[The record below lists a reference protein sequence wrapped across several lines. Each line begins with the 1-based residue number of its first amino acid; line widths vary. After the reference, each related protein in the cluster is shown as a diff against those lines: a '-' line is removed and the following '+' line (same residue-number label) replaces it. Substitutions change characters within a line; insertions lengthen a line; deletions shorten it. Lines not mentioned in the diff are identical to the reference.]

1 MICGAVT
8 GLAGMLYTANYA
20 IGYYGMADG
29 FEMTAI
35 AICVLGG
42 VSITGGK
49 GRMDGVAIG
58 ALIMSVI
65 TYFISMIP
73 GMSVWQKSLQAE
85 LSLLPLQL
93 TTLPSSPLRDRLSK
107 KGVR

>member
-65 TYFISMIP
+65 TYFISMIH
-73 GMSVWQKSLQAE
+73 SRAE

>member
-73 GMSVWQKSLQAE
+73 GM
-85 LSLLPLQL
+85 
-93 TTLPSSPLRDRLSK
+93 TLPSSPLRDRLSK